1 MAFPVAGVGMRVAV
15 RVGVGV
21 GTSARVVVAVGVG
34 IGAPLS
40 SRVVVAVGVRV
51 GVAVVETLV
60 GGAFPSPQHTAA
72 PFARSPQVCSA
83 PALMDVNAPVGGV
96 DLPELLPPQHTAAPF
111 VRSPQAWL

>member
-34 IGAPLS
+34 APLS

-60 GGAFPSPQHTAA
+60 GG
-72 PFARSPQVCSA
+72 
-83 PALMDVNAPVGGV
+83 V
-96 DLPELLPPQHTAAPF
+96 D
-111 VRSPQAWL
+111 